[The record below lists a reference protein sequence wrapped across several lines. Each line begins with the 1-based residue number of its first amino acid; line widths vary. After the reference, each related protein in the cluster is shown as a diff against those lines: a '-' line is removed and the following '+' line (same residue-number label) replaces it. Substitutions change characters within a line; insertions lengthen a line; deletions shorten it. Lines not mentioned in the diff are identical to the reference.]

1 MPEGKIV
8 FITGGARSGK
18 STLAEKLAASDG
30 GPVAYIATA
39 GVLDTEMAERVKQ
52 HRARRPA
59 AWLTIEETLSL
70 SRALEKVPEAVTV
83 VIVDCLTLWLT
94 NRLLQEWEAEAGG
107 GTGAEA
113 GKPEKTILAELDAFL
128 QLLPA
133 RPFQTVIVSNEV
145 GCGIVPESEL
155 ARAFRDLAGRANQL
169 AASRADTVYLTVS
182 GMPLLLKGSA

>member
-1 MPEGKIV
+1 MAEGKII

-18 STLAEKLAASDG
+18 STLAEKLADSDG

-70 SRALEKVPEAVTV
+70 SRALEKVPEAVSV

-113 GKPEKTILAELDAFL
+113 GKLEKTILSELDAFL
-128 QLLPA
+128 QLLQA
-133 RPFQTVIVSNEV
+133 RPFQAVIVSNEV

-169 AASRADTVYLTVS
+169 AAARADTVYLTVA
-182 GMPLLLKGSA
+182 GLPLLLKGNA